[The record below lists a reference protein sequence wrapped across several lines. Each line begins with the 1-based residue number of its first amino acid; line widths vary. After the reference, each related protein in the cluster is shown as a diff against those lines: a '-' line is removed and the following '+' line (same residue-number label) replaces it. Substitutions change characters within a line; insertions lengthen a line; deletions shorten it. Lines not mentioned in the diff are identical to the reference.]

1 LLVAN
6 KANIREVSSEEVVIF
21 EGDGNSQGDIVAGMT
36 SGKDVTSDSYLSGKV
51 TTEGKGDVRIWAGK
65 MTSKGDL
72 TSAPFTVTSTGVLK
86 ANDATLENVVLK
98 KANLTDATF
107 VNPNGETCITTKEQT
122 VYTDI
127 STSIKAISSGVFIND
142 TTGKNV
148 AQLYYLS
155 ENYSDSKP

>member
-1 LLVAN
+1 MDDD
-6 KANIREVSSEEVVIF
+6 S
-21 EGDGNSQGDIVAGMT
+21 IVAGMT
-36 SGKDVTSDSYLSGKV
+36 SSKALEHSSLNGVT
-51 TTEGKGDVRIWAGK
+51 KGDVRIWAGGI
-65 MTSKGDL
+65 SNADL
-72 TSAPFTVTSTGVLK
+72 TTAPFTVTSAGVLK
-86 ANDATLENVVLK
+86 ANDATLNNVVLK

-107 VNPNGETCITTKEQT
+107 ANPYGETCITTKEQT

-142 TTGKNV
+142 TTGKNM